1 MDRESGTK
9 ESSLSTERAGD
20 MSMRRGTDSVQPQKT
35 ETASFTPQHS
45 NTPTTAIGS
54 HPAQEFEALTG
65 TGQAAASLGVSPDA
79 WKPIGFMNKQHFQT
93 LIEQNALGDT
103 LTRRIKAFSEIAPE
117 TPA

>member
-1 MDRESGTK
+1 
-9 ESSLSTERAGD
+9 

-35 ETASFTPQHS
+35 EKASSTPQHS
-45 NTPTTAIGS
+45 HTPTTAIG
-54 HPAQEFEALTG
+54 HPAQEFEALTS
-65 TGQAAASLGVSPDA
+65 TEQSAASLGVSPDA